1 MRQIQVPGF
10 QSLFACVLVHFL
22 GQSGGDSEQAFRQRD
37 VSTWRARKLAGADGK
52 RWGGGEK
59 KGGGASVPSDGL
71 RPAAAF
77 YLLAQGYLECL
88 ACLALRVADF
98 SAVHTDL
105 SSGSPGAEG
114 CSGNSRRSFSS
125 ETQSGGSGSG
135 SETRSET
142 REWLPAFSALGANR
156 RLIGA
161 SSSSSSR
168 RSRSRSRS
176 CLYLGFKDGAAI
188 HRVGRRPPLPLL
200 SFTLNFCHQEN
211 TQRFFF
217 VFFVFW
223 KTLSSHSN
231 KLSPSKCS
239 CVTRPRDTMKASF
252 CRRRRAVSAFA
263 CVCIRVC
270 ERVRV
275 YVRVLV
281 IPRGSPP
288 SCAWVAEEVEE
299 EIWAGWRRRRRRWAG

>member
-1 MRQIQVPGF
+1 MLTCLLNSQYEQLQVS
-10 QSLFACVLVHFL
+10 QLRTSLSERRRGKYKFLVFSRCL
-22 GQSGGDSEQAFRQRD
+22 RVCLSTSSANQEETASKRSDRD
-37 VSTWRARKLAGADGK
+37 VSTWRARKLAEADGK
-52 RWGGGEK
+52 RWGEGGE
-59 KGGGASVPSDGL
+59 KGGGASVRSDGL
-71 RPAAAF
+71 RLAAAF

-114 CSGNSRRSFSS
+114 CSGNSQRSFSS

-135 SETRSET
+135 SETRSVT
-142 REWLPAFSALGANR
+142 REWLPAFSALDANR

-161 SSSSSSR
+161 SSS

-176 CLYLGFKDGAAI
+176 CLYLGFKDGAAV

-211 TQRFFF
+211 THTKVFSFSFFF
-217 VFFVFW
+217 FG

-252 CRRRRAVSAFA
+252 CRRRRAVSVFA
-263 CVCIRVC
+263 CV
-270 ERVRV
+270 
-275 YVRVLV
+275 
-281 IPRGSPP
+281 
-288 SCAWVAEEVEE
+288 
-299 EIWAGWRRRRRRWAG
+299 